1 MDSLRKVVLT
11 NRILAACLIGTL
23 LWHWGLVRALL
34 YAGPWSI
41 LGIVIVVLFGLLVG
55 SAVGLIRLGSW
66 GYYMTYTLVPFA
78 TVFHGIA
85 LVPGVTSLLPQ
96 GQARIVAVF
105 ALNLTFLV
113 VAVRSHRN
121 LRAIGFPRYFP
132 LRWD

>member
-41 LGIVIVVLFGLLVG
+41 LGIVIVVFVR
-55 SAVGLIRLGSW
+55 ALGRECCRTDSPRFM
-66 GYYMTYTLVPFA
+66 GVLHDAYA
-78 TVFHGIA
+78 RA
-85 LVPGVTSLLPQ
+85 L
-96 GQARIVAVF
+96 
-105 ALNLTFLV
+105 
-113 VAVRSHRN
+113 
-121 LRAIGFPRYFP
+121 PRYFP